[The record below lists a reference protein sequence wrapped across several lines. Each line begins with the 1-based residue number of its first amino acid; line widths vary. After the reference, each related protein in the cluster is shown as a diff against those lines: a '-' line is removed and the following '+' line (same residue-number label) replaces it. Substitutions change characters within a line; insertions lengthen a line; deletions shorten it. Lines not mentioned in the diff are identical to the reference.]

1 MITTIPAG
9 DGDELPALYRP
20 DGGDYPFLMLHGEEF
35 TGADTR
41 TELVGAMLPGYA
53 DLPDS
58 PHGDDEAT
66 QQRWE
71 QAVATA
77 TEIQTGLL
85 AGAAATGSFD
95 PADAG
100 EDTLTA
106 LLQDK
111 DIPFIGLPVKGAG
124 TTAADEQGVPPVTLQ
139 WPDSLPPL
147 VLVATDYAPYTTAP
161 RPHGNVLLL
170 DPHTETTWLDS
181 LAEMGLIRLWVEE
194 PAA

>member
-9 DGDELPALYRP
+9 DGDELPMLHRP
-20 DGGDYPFLMLHGEEF
+20 DGGEYPFLMLHGEEF

-53 DLPDS
+53 DLPDT

-77 TEIQTGLL
+77 AEIQTGLL

-106 LLQDK
+106 LFQDK
-111 DIPFIGLPVKGAG
+111 DIPFTGLPLKNAA
-124 TTAADEQGVPPVTLQ
+124 TAAVDQQVEPLVTLQ

-181 LAEMGLIRLWVEE
+181 LAEIGLIRLWVEE